1 LFCVFITVE
10 DNFEF
15 LVEFSALIYEILVI
29 AFCLIS
35 VISSFHDAIAKNL
48 ATIAKS
54 LRSIAKHLVA
64 TTKYLSATTKYLS
77 ATTKYL
83 SSIAKHLS
91 AIRIFLNAVQKYPNG
106 VGRIL
111 NAMWL
116 SFKVLKFYTFYLCIF
131 WAGYTIN

>member
-1 LFCVFITVE
+1 MFCVFITVE

-77 ATTKYL
+77 
-83 SSIAKHLS
+83 SIAKHLS